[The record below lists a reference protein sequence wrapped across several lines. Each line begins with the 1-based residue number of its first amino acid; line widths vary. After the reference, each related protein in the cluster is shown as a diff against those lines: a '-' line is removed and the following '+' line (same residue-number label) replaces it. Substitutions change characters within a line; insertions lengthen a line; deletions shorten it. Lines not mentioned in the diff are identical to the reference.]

1 MKQLEDS
8 TYLGPGL
15 LKNNIPKFFWYIL
28 YYRKK
33 RLVIQWF
40 VPAIVF
46 WKMIFELLYWKC
58 NKKCNKMKRYQ
69 QWSNENNQNFLIFF
83 LIKIKNLF
91 FWPKVVKQTEAG
103 LRDILCYLMTVLM
116 FIFWKCLTF
125 MVVYDRATWTIFR
138 PILKKQEKSTPTKSL
153 IFQKMELFSSRIKK
167 FQEGTFHAQKIK
179 KTTLKKFLIIWEM
192 EFSRLELEKLLIF
205 QEGTCKTNKKILSK
219 NMSCFFWRFHN
230 LYSRKQRQ
238 TSCESKIQRRDIE
251 L

>member
-8 TYLGPGL
+8 TYLDPGL

-33 RLVIQWF
+33 RLVMQWF
-40 VPAIVF
+40 VPDIVF

-83 LIKIKNLF
+83 LIKIKIFSFDQKWSHNLEF
-91 FWPKVVKQTEAG
+91 SKQTEAG
-103 LRDILCYLMTVLM
+103 LRDILCYLMTVLV

-125 MVVYDRATWTIFR
+125 MVVYYRATWTTFR
-138 PILKKQEKSTPTKSL
+138 PILKKQEKSTPTKFL

-179 KTTLKKFLIIWEM
+179 KKH
-192 EFSRLELEKLLIF
+192 SEKISYNLGNGIF
-205 QEGTCKTNKKILSK
+205 KAQAWKTSYISGGNLQNKQK
-219 NMSCFFWRFHN
+219 NPF
-230 LYSRKQRQ
+230 
-238 TSCESKIQRRDIE
+238 
-251 L
+251 